1 MTSETKRNKRHRD
14 EMCVCDNCG
23 VSFLWTIEEQHQM
36 ETEIETEMET
46 EMETKADAP
55 EFCPAC
61 RRLATPSGRE
71 RGVVKWYD
79 GRKHYGFIVRQKE
92 DEIFTHRSQLAE
104 RGRLHEGDLVEFTV
118 TTGEKGLMA
127 ADVRVLARGEEMSK
141 E

>member
-1 MTSETKRNKRHRD
+1 MAGEIKRNNRRRD
-14 EMCVCDNCG
+14 EMCICDNCG

-36 ETEIETEMET
+36 AAEQAGEV
-46 EMETKADAP
+46 DAP
-55 EFCPAC
+55 PFCPAC
-61 RRLATPSGRE
+61 RRLAAPTGRE

-92 DEIFTHRSQLAE
+92 DEIFAHRSQLAE

-127 ADVRVLARGEEMSK
+127 TDVRVLARGEEVSK

>member
-1 MTSETKRNKRHRD
+1 
-14 EMCVCDNCG
+14 MCVCDNCG
-23 VSFLWTIEEQHQM
+23 VSFLWTIEEQHQ
-36 ETEIETEMET
+36 EEQHRIEAEVTGN
-46 EMETKADAP
+46 ADAP
-55 EFCPAC
+55 VFCPAC
-61 RRLATPSGRE
+61 RRLATPVGRE

-79 GRKHYGFIVRQKE
+79 GRKHYGFIVRQRE